1 MITREKLVS
10 EYFDFRNNYLTIEKF
25 AEHRGLTVAEA
36 QMLLDLA
43 LCCVN
48 NPHPEAQPCIQSPIP
63 PTWAGLNPKLAGDL
77 QPKPTQQLLPAK

>member
-48 NPHPEAQPCIQSPIP
+48 NPHPEA
-63 PTWAGLNPKLAGDL
+63 
-77 QPKPTQQLLPAK
+77 